1 MTDADRILPAIRK
14 IHEEIRATVTAACES
29 SRPEEMSQVFDD
41 GAGDTIYSVD
51 RISEEMLFETE
62 IACRC
67 PILLIAEGLPGG
79 RAVLPRNAD
88 ETQVAWRFIAD
99 AIDGTRSLMYQ
110 KRSAW
115 ILTGVAPNRGEHTTL
130 TDVEIAV

>member
-1 MTDADRILPAIRK
+1 MTDADWILPAIRK

-51 RISEEMLFETE
+51 RISEEMLLHLFETE

-88 ETQVAWRFIAD
+88 ETQVA
-99 AIDGTRSLMYQ
+99 
-110 KRSAW
+110 
-115 ILTGVAPNRGEHTTL
+115 
-130 TDVEIAV
+130 